1 MLAGAMVHN
10 LLYPVDGDVPSKGLG
25 STPGEKQENPL
36 SVTDINTIVKG
47 IIDDLLPEVWIAGEI
62 SDLSRP
68 QSGHIYFSIKDQHST
83 VRAVMWRNAA
93 SRLDFDLKDGQ
104 KVVGAGKVDVYVPRG
119 SYQIVFRSLFPVG
132 EGGLQAALRKLHAK
146 LEAEGLFAAERKKP
160 LPEFPQRIGFVTSPS
175 GAAIRDF
182 LEMLRSRWPMANVLV
197 IPASVQGDNAPREI
211 VEGIRAAQKLNP
223 PLDVLVVG
231 RGGGSMEDLWH
242 FNDERVVRAVANCSI
257 PTISAVGH
265 EIDVTLCDL
274 AADVRALTPSDAAIR
289 CTPSQSEILQVLSQL
304 RTRCQANMIKSVEH
318 WQSKLKSLQER
329 PVLSRPEEVL
339 LRKQQS
345 LDETSEQLKRI
356 VSHVLQLKLQ
366 QLTTLST
373 AVEAFNPLGVLAR
386 GYSITRRSDN
396 GRIVRSSQELKAGDS
411 IETILHDGKVTS
423 DIRSVN

>member
-1 MLAGAMVHN
+1 
-10 LLYPVDGDVPSKGLG
+10 
-25 STPGEKQENPL
+25 
-36 SVTDINTIVKG
+36 
-47 IIDDLLPEVWIAGEI
+47 
-62 SDLSRP
+62 
-68 QSGHIYFSIKDQHST
+68 
-83 VRAVMWRNAA
+83 
-93 SRLDFDLKDGQ
+93 
-104 KVVGAGKVDVYVPRG
+104 
-119 SYQIVFRSLFPVG
+119 
-132 EGGLQAALRKLHAK
+132 
-146 LEAEGLFAAERKKP
+146 
-160 LPEFPQRIGFVTSPS
+160 
-175 GAAIRDF
+175 
-182 LEMLRSRWPMANVLV
+182 MANVLV

-242 FNDERVVRAVANCSI
+242 FNDERVVRAVASCSI

>member
-1 MLAGAMVHN
+1 M
-10 LLYPVDGDVPSKGLG
+10 
-25 STPGEKQENPL
+25 
-36 SVTDINTIVKG
+36 
-47 IIDDLLPEVWIAGEI
+47 
-62 SDLSRP
+62 
-68 QSGHIYFSIKDQHST
+68 
-83 VRAVMWRNAA
+83 
-93 SRLDFDLKDGQ
+93 
-104 KVVGAGKVDVYVPRG
+104 
-119 SYQIVFRSLFPVG
+119 
-132 EGGLQAALRKLHAK
+132 
-146 LEAEGLFAAERKKP
+146 EAEGLFAAERKKP